1 MGRRKMKI
9 EKTYEG
15 LCEEK
20 TPAGKTRWRVRI
32 EGQKTKKI
40 TIPVGPDH
48 DDFEDHY
55 LQARAGLKLTQMPKP
70 EVGKNTLDELCERFL
85 AWMENQVRACNLKQ
99 PTLNSRRTGL
109 KQARDCMSPNKRVR
123 MGSMKA
129 SLPREAFAHIRD
141 SFGVQTGAA
150 HTCLKALRAAYL
162 WGEDHGYP
170 IDSPVHK
177 IKSGHVEKGGAEPW
191 SDAEAEQFLA
201 YHGPGT
207 MARRWFFLAEATAGR
222 IGDMHRLGPRDEL
235 TRGERLYI
243 RYQPSK
249 KGSSEVQL
257 PLPWNFML
265 EVANLP
271 VDAPAYL
278 LTNKGT
284 PFASSGS
291 LDNAVRKWIIAA
303 GLSEPVLDED
313 GNQVLDEDGKP
324 KLRATRSQHGIR
336 KRRAE
341 QIAEASGSVYE
352 VMAHLSHSDPKTA
365 AIYTKRVDRARL
377 AERAA
382 LRAEAAAEARS
393 VPRPENRGT
402 LDDVTSS
409 KIKENKEKWQ
419 PVGESNPSFQVENLT
434 S

>member
-1 MGRRKMKI
+1 MKI
-9 EKTYEG
+9 EKNYEG

-20 TPAGKTRWRVRI
+20 TPASTLRWRVRV
-32 EGQKTKKI
+32 EGQKIKRI

-48 DDFEDHY
+48 VDFEDHY
-55 LQARAGLKLTQMPKP
+55 LAARAGLKLIIKEESKP
-70 EVGKNTLDELCERFL
+70 AKNTLDELCEKFIE
-85 AWMENQVRACNLKQ
+85 WMEVQVQAGNLR
-99 PTLNSRRTGL
+99 PLTLASRKTGL
-109 KQARDCMSPNKRVR
+109 TQARECLSPNKR
-123 MGSMKA
+123 MTIGAMKA

-141 SFGVQTGAA
+141 SFGVRTGAA
-150 HTCLKALRAAYL
+150 HTCLKALRAAYA

-170 IDSPVHK
+170 TDSPVFK
-177 IKSGHVEKGGAEPW
+177 VKSGHVEKGGAEPW
-191 SDAEAEQFLA
+191 SDADVNKFLA
-201 YHGPGT
+201 FHGPGT

-222 IGDMHRLGPRDEL
+222 IGDMHLLGPQHEL
-235 TRGERLYI
+235 TRNERLYI
-243 RYQPSK
+243 RFHPSK
-249 KGSSEVQL
+249 RGSSEVQL

-265 EVANLP
+265 EVADLP

-278 LTNKGT
+278 MTAKGE

-303 GLSEPVLDED
+303 GLCKPLLDDE
-313 GNQVLDEDGKP
+313 GNPAIEKNGKP

-382 LRAEAAAEARS
+382 LRAEAAFEGDS
-393 VPRPENRGT
+393 VPCPINRGA
-402 LDDVTSS
+402 LRGTSAG
-409 KIKENKEKWQ
+409 KERKK
-419 PVGESNPSFQVENLT
+419 
-434 S
+434 

>member
-1 MGRRKMKI
+1 MKI
-9 EKTYEG
+9 EKTFEG

-20 TPAGKTRWRVRI
+20 TPAGTPRWRVRV

-48 DDFEDHY
+48 QDFQDHY
-55 LQARAGLKLTQMPKP
+55 HAARAGLKLIVTKKPKP
-70 EVGKNTLDELCERFL
+70 GKNTLDELCEKFID
-85 AWMENQVRACNLKQ
+85 WMKVQVKAGNLKQ
-99 PTLNSRRTGL
+99 PTLDSRITGL
-109 KQARDCMSPNKRVR
+109 TQARDCLSPNKKMK
-123 MGSMKA
+123 MGAMKA
-129 SLPREAFAHIRD
+129 DLPREAFAHIRD
-141 SFGVQTGAA
+141 SFGIYTGAA
-150 HTCLKALRAAYL
+150 HTCLKALRAAYT

-170 IDSPVHK
+170 ISSPVFK
-177 IKSGHVEKGGAEPW
+177 VKSGHVEKGGAAPW
-191 SDAEAEQFLA
+191 TDADAEKFLA
-201 YHGPGT
+201 HHGPGT
-207 MARRWFFLAEATAGR
+207 MARRWFLLAEATAGR
-222 IGDMHRLGPRDEL
+222 IGDMRLLGPQHEL
-235 TRGERLYI
+235 TRKDRLYI
-243 RYQPSK
+243 KYQPSK

-257 PLPWNFML
+257 PLPWDFML
-265 EVANLP
+265 EAANLP
-271 VDAPAYL
+271 VDASAYL
-278 LTNKGT
+278 LTQKGT

-303 GLSEPVLDED
+303 GLCE
-313 GNQVLDEDGKP
+313 QVLDDQGNPVLEKNGKP

-382 LRAEAAAEARS
+382 LRAEERAKEAAEAKS

-402 LDDVTSS
+402 LNEVTSS
-409 KIKENKEKWQ
+409 KTTENEEKWQ

>member
-1 MGRRKMKI
+1 
-9 EKTYEG
+9 
-15 LCEEK
+15 
-20 TPAGKTRWRVRI
+20 
-32 EGQKTKKI
+32 
-40 TIPVGPDH
+40 
-48 DDFEDHY
+48 
-55 LQARAGLKLTQMPKP
+55 
-70 EVGKNTLDELCERFL
+70 
-85 AWMENQVRACNLKQ
+85 
-99 PTLNSRRTGL
+99 
-109 KQARDCMSPNKRVR
+109 
-123 MGSMKA
+123 
-129 SLPREAFAHIRD
+129 
-141 SFGVQTGAA
+141 
-150 HTCLKALRAAYL
+150 
-162 WGEDHGYP
+162 
-170 IDSPVHK
+170 
-177 IKSGHVEKGGAEPW
+177 
-191 SDAEAEQFLA
+191 
-201 YHGPGT
+201 
-207 MARRWFFLAEATAGR
+207 
-222 IGDMHRLGPRDEL
+222 
-235 TRGERLYI
+235 
-243 RYQPSK
+243 
-249 KGSSEVQL
+249 
-257 PLPWNFML
+257 ML

>member
-1 MGRRKMKI
+1 MKI

-20 TPAGKTRWRVRI
+20 TPAGTPRWRVRV
-32 EGQKTKKI
+32 EGQKSKKI
-40 TIPVGPDH
+40 TIPEGPDH
-48 DDFEDHY
+48 QDFEDHY
-55 LQARAGLKLTQMPKP
+55 LAARAGLKLIVTEKPKP
-70 EVGKNTLDELCERFL
+70 AKNTLDELCEKFID
-85 AWMENQVRACNLKQ
+85 WMKVQVEAGNLKSG
-99 PTLNSRRTGL
+99 TLVSRTTGL
-109 KQARDCMSPNKRVR
+109 KQARKCLSPNKKIR
-123 MGSMKA
+123 MGAMKA

-141 SFGVQTGAA
+141 SFGVRTGAA
-150 HTCLKALRAAYL
+150 HTCLKALRAAYT
-162 WGEDHGYP
+162 WGADHGYP
-170 IDSPVHK
+170 INSPVFLV
-177 IKSGHVEKGGAEPW
+177 KSNHVEKGGAEPW
-191 SDAEAEQFLA
+191 SDADAEKFLA

-207 MARRWFFLAEATAGR
+207 MARRWFLLAEATAGR
-222 IGDMHRLGPRDEL
+222 IGDMHLLGPQHEM
-235 TRGERLYI
+235 TRKDRLYI
-243 RYQPSK
+243 KYQPSK

-257 PLPWNFML
+257 PLPWDFML
-265 EVANLP
+265 EAANLP
-271 VDAPAYL
+271 VDASAYL
-278 LTNKGT
+278 LTQKGT

-303 GLSEPVLDED
+303 GLCE
-313 GNQVLDEDGKP
+313 QVLDDEGNPVLEKEGMP
-324 KLRATRSQHGIR
+324 KLRAIRSQHGIR

-382 LRAEAAAEARS
+382 LRAEERAKEAAEAKS
-393 VPRPENRGT
+393 VPRHENRGT
-402 LDDVTSS
+402 LNEVTSS
-409 KIKENKEKWQ
+409 KTEENEEKWQ